1 MPIRN
6 GGAFFVLLCFDRTI
20 GLLQDVVHAK
30 LTNYCTLLLAKFEV
44 HTYTQMRTKHR

>member
-30 LTNYCTLLLAKFEV
+30 THKLLHPV
-44 HTYTQMRTKHR
+44 IS